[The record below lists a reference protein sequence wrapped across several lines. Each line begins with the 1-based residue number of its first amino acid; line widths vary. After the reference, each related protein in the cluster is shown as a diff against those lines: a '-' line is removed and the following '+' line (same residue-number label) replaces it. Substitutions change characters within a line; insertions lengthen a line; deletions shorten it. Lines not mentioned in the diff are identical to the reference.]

1 MSNIAA
7 QLKFDGTSFDDAQLV
22 VRSLA
27 GSEDGFEELVR
38 RYQRPM
44 VAYIY
49 RMTGNYEAALD
60 LTQDVFIKVYS
71 SLARY
76 SSEYKFS
83 TWIYRI
89 AHNVAV
95 DYLRRHATRVQSLTS
110 ERDGETF
117 TLSIESRTPSPQAI
131 SEQTERRTEI
141 EIVVQSLPGAYR
153 ELIVLR
159 HAHDMNY
166 DEIAEVTGL
175 PLGTI
180 KNRIFR
186 AREIMRDEFTRR
198 GITGI

>member
-1 MSNIAA
+1 MSSVA
-7 QLKFDGTSFDDAQLV
+7 LSSKYEWSVLTDGDLV
-22 VRSLA
+22 VRAL
-27 GSEDGFEELVR
+27 GGGEDDFAELVR

-60 LTQDVFIKVYS
+60 LTQDVFVKVYS

-89 AHNVAV
+89 AHNVAI
-95 DYLRRHATRVQSLTS
+95 DYLRRHTTREQSLIVG
-110 ERDGETF
+110 RDGKEYAIP
-117 TLSIESRTPSPQAI
+117 LASSTPSPQVE
-131 SEQTERRTEI
+131 SERAERRSEV
-141 EIVVQSLPGAYR
+141 EAVVQGLPDAYR
-153 ELIVLR
+153 ELILLR

-166 DEIAEVTGL
+166 DEIAGVTGL

-186 AREIMRDEFTRR
+186 AREIMRAEFLRR
-198 GITGI
+198 GIDGM